1 MSTLEQFS
9 QQTSVQIT
17 EPIPEQSSK
26 LVDLLN
32 VSLSTGSEFH
42 INGLEMLALL
52 FIALA
57 TLMALYR
64 LVFGPTNPDRVVSAD
79 ALTVIA
85 TAIICIMAALFQS
98 ILYLDVA
105 LIYGV
110 LSFAGVLALARAIE
124 NAKEN
129 VKENVNK
136 GDRS

>member
-1 MSTLEQFS
+1 MSAELNSIEADSIEQLS
-9 QQTSVQIT
+9 
-17 EPIPEQSSK
+17 EQGSEQ
-26 LVDLLN
+26 LVELIN
-32 VSLSTGSEFH
+32 ISMPTGSQLH

-64 LVFGPTNPDRVVSAD
+64 LLFGPSNPDRIVSAD

-124 NAKEN
+124 HGRAEQSD
-129 VKENVNK
+129 K
-136 GDRS
+136 GEHS